1 MLAILKK
8 FFNFCDQGDRRKLRL
23 SIILGVVKAFFAA
36 LRIPAIG
43 IVAMGIINNDMS
55 AKHIWGAFGVMCVS
69 VLGQILIGLK
79 TTMLQCEAGYHCSCN
94 KRMEIAEHLRY
105 LPMGY
110 FNQNSL
116 GRITNI
122 TTNTME
128 GLADVATRVIM
139 MTTQGILTTA
149 VITVMIFFFD
159 WRIGVILLIGV
170 MIFGVFN
177 TLMQMSAKRAAP
189 RKAVADETLVS
200 AVIEYVQGIAEVK
213 NFNLTGNEAKKLNKA
228 IREKCKGDTLLEY
241 SVIPFMTLQNIMTK
255 LLGIAM
261 CVASVKFYFDG
272 SMELLYTVMM
282 TVSSFLVYESL
293 ELMGNFSALL
303 RTIDIAVTQAQSV
316 LAEPAM
322 DISGEEIA
330 PKNCDIELKNVGFA
344 YESRR
349 IIDDVSLKIPEKTT
363 TAIVGPSGGGKTTLT
378 SLIARFWDVQEG
390 TVTLG
395 GRNVKE
401 YSFDSLMKNFSFVF
415 QRVYLFEDTIANN
428 IRFGEP
434 DASMDRVIEAAK
446 KARCHDFIISLPDGY
461 ETVIGEGGAS
471 LSGGEKQRISIAR
484 AILKDSPVIILDE
497 ATANV
502 DPENEAE
509 LVKAV
514 EELTRDKTIIMIAHR
529 LKTVRNADQILVVD
543 QGRIVQ
549 RGTHEVLMKEDGIY
563 RRFVSERSE
572 AASWKIA

>member
-8 FFNFCDQGDRRKLRL
+8 FFNFCDRGDRRKLCL
-23 SIILGVVKAFFAA
+23 SMILGVVKAFFAA

-110 FNQNSL
+110 FNRNSL

-149 VITVMIFFFD
+149 VITIMIFCFD

-170 MIFGVFN
+170 AVFGIFN
-177 TLMQMSAKRAAP
+177 ALMQMSAKRAAP
-189 RKAVADETLVS
+189 RKAVADEALVS

-213 NFNLTGNEAKKLNKA
+213 NFNLTGNEAKKLSKA
-228 IREKCKGDTLLEY
+228 IREKSKGDTLLEY

-303 RTIDIAVTQAQSV
+303 RTIDIAVILIEQCPSV
-316 LAEPAM
+316 QDRLF
-322 DISGEEIA
+322 SLQRLRTG
-330 PKNCDIELKNVGFA
+330 KKH
-344 YESRR
+344 RR
-349 IIDDVSLKIPEKTT
+349 QLFSIDSIDRHRFIPSL
-363 TAIVGPSGGGKTTLT
+363 
-378 SLIARFWDVQEG
+378 
-390 TVTLG
+390 
-395 GRNVKE
+395 
-401 YSFDSLMKNFSFVF
+401 
-415 QRVYLFEDTIANN
+415 VYYTNAFN
-428 IRFGEP
+428 I
-434 DASMDRVIEAAK
+434 
-446 KARCHDFIISLPDGY
+446 Y
-461 ETVIGEGGAS
+461 
-471 LSGGEKQRISIAR
+471 
-484 AILKDSPVIILDE
+484 
-497 ATANV
+497 V
-502 DPENEAE
+502 DPFYLQPCEFLYLIFHIAYKIIGHGLNTDPVSDYNMKIKLQQVSGALYNDPVSKCFFFQKLYYAVLHIDGSHAYYAEAFRCNGTGI
-509 LVKAV
+509 LSNDLCIDRYILYRCIYPAFHIHVLPSAPV
-514 EELTRDKTIIMIAHR
+514 HP
-529 LKTVRNADQILVVD
+529 KTVHFGTNLGLFLSINPVD
-543 QGRIVQ
+543 
-549 RGTHEVLMKEDGIY
+549 
-563 RRFVSERSE
+563 
-572 AASWKIA
+572 